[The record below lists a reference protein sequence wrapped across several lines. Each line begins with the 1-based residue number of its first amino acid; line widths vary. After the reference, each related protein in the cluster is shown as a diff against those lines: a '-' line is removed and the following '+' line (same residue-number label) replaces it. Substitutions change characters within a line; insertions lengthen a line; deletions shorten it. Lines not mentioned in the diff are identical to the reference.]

1 VSRCLA
7 GLAATAL
14 LLAACSSDAND
25 STTVASSP
33 DVTFVTSPPSTVPDT
48 STPDTG
54 PPETDTP
61 QTGIVETTVAATTPP
76 TVPLATGAVVFTPFV
91 TGLSNP
97 VDIAFRPDDLTFY
110 VVQQDGYVVPVRDGA
125 NVAGAPVLDIHDKV
139 SNGGEQGL
147 LGLAFHPDQPLAYVD
162 YTDRKGD
169 TMIVEYAVGTDGT
182 FDPASARTVLKVDQ
196 PFANHNGGKVTFGP
210 DGYLYIGLG
219 DGGAANDPNR
229 RALNVG
235 QLLGKILR
243 IDPTGGAG
251 DGQPYT
257 VPADNPFVGVVGARP
272 EVWSV
277 GLRNP
282 WRFDFDSATGD
293 LWIADVGQDRWEE
306 VDVSPAA
313 AGAGRGVD
321 FGWSAW
327 EGNHRFNSDQ
337 NADGVTPPVYE
348 YAHGD
353 DGCSISGGNV
363 YRGTTIASLVG
374 WYVFSDYCSGK
385 VWALQPTGTV
395 VQLGTLA
402 AVSAV
407 SDGPDGSLYVLAL
420 AEGTLYRIDPA

>member
-1 VSRCLA
+1 
-7 GLAATAL
+7 
-14 LLAACSSDAND
+14 
-25 STTVASSP
+25 
-33 DVTFVTSPPSTVPDT
+33 VPDT
-48 STPDTG
+48 SAPDTSA
-54 PPETDTP
+54 PETS
-61 QTGIVETTVAATTPP
+61 IVDTTVSPTTAP

-91 TGLSNP
+91 TGLHQP
-97 VDIAFRPDDLTFY
+97 VDIAFRPDDLTFF
-110 VVQQDGYVVPVRDGA
+110 VVQQDGYIVPVRDGGS
-125 NVAGAPVLDIHDKV
+125 VAGAPVLDIHDKV

-162 YTDRKGD
+162 YTDRNGD
-169 TMIVEYAVGTDGT
+169 TMIVEYAVGDDGT

-229 RALNVG
+229 RALNVS

-251 DGQPYT
+251 SGQPYT
-257 VPADNPFVGVVGARP
+257 VPADNPFVGVPGARP

-282 WRFDFDSATGD
+282 WRFDFDSVTGD

-306 VDVSPAA
+306 VDLAPAA
-313 AGAGRGVD
+313 AGAGRGVN

-327 EGNHRFNSDQ
+327 EGNHRFNTDQ
-337 NADGVTPPVYE
+337 SGDGVTSPVYE

-363 YRGTTIASLVG
+363 YRGTAIPQGRLVASLVG

-407 SDGPDGSLYVLAL
+407 SDGPDGSLYVLAHG
-420 AEGTLYRIDPA
+420 EGTLYRIDAA